1 MKFISIEALGM
12 EKVPEDEILSKRNFQ
27 KSSGINLDNFI
38 IQSAFEDEVA
48 EESETVSEEQVDEA
62 VGEVA
67 EIFSRGD
74 LPSNINRDGT
84 VNEAPE
90 IDSVTEYATEG
101 EKRLTLRINDR
112 NDRRMVGHWNN
123 CRYVSHI

>member
-1 MKFISIEALGM
+1 MKSISIEALGM

-27 KSSGINLDNFI
+27 KSSGINLDNFM

-84 VNEAPE
+84 VNVLFKL
-90 IDSVTEYATEG
+90 SVLIILLNHIVKKFY
-101 EKRLTLRINDR
+101 RI
-112 NDRRMVGHWNN
+112 
-123 CRYVSHI
+123 

>member
-1 MKFISIEALGM
+1 M
-12 EKVPEDEILSKRNFQ
+12 EKESEDEILSKRNFQ

-48 EESETVSEEQVDEA
+48 EESETVPEEKVDEA

-84 VNEAPE
+84 VNEPPGNRQCNRICNRRGE
-90 IDSVTEYATEG
+90 AT
-101 EKRLTLRINDR
+101 TLRINDR
-112 NDRRMVGHWNN
+112 YDRCLVSNWNN
-123 CRYVSHI
+123 RWYLSHI

>member
-1 MKFISIEALGM
+1 MKSISIEALGM
-12 EKVPEDEILSKRNFQ
+12 EKGSEDEILSKRNFQ

-101 EKRLTLRINDR
+101 EKRLHYGLMIA
-112 NDRRMVGHWNN
+112 MIVVWSGHWNN
-123 CRYVSHI
+123 CRYVSNI

>member
-1 MKFISIEALGM
+1 M
-12 EKVPEDEILSKRNFQ
+12 EKEAEDEILSKKNFQ

-38 IQSAFEDEVA
+38 IQSAFEDDVSDEL
-48 EESETVSEEQVDEA
+48 ETISEEQVDEA

-74 LPSNINRDGT
+74 LPSNIKKDGT
-84 VNEAPE
+84 VKEAPE

-101 EKRLTLRINDR
+101 ELSLI
-112 NDRRMVGHWNN
+112 
-123 CRYVSHI
+123 HI

>member
-1 MKFISIEALGM
+1 MKSISIEALSM
-12 EKVPEDEILSKRNFQ
+12 EKESEDEILSKSNFQ

-48 EESETVSEEQVDEA
+48 EESGTVPEEKVDEA
-62 VGEVA
+62 VGEVT

-84 VNEAPE
+84 ANEAPE

-101 EKRLTLRINDR
+101 EKRLLTD
-112 NDRRMVGHWNN
+112 
-123 CRYVSHI
+123 